1 MIVFTTNQRRAVRW
15 DGSNWQEEVLAAS
28 GVEADT
34 GSFSTVSGA
43 DVQEVLLA
51 IDNELTGIEYSTSS
65 GVLIIEDVSNVS
77 GTVGGTM
84 GNLDVLDLT
93 DASDSQFR
101 FSFSVPAQPAGGIPV
116 KVRMLYAARAD
127 GPANLKFDLD
137 YDIFDQGDDP
147 TAGAFASALT
157 ETVSVGA
164 SDQDV
169 IKLVTFDIPTTE
181 FASAGSAPFIVSAR
195 ITRDVSVGSNL
206 AADASVVQLYADNI
220 PGAHPGNAA
229 GYIGGNLT
237 VTGDLT
243 VEGNTVLEGGNIPA
257 SGTDIGISG
266 SIVLADDFIYV
277 ATDTNSWKRV
287 PISQF

>member
-1 MIVFTTNQRRAVRW
+1 MIIFTTNQRRSVRF
-15 DGSNWQEEVLAAS
+15 DGADWQEEVLAAS

-34 GSFSTVSGA
+34 ASFSTVSGV

-51 IDNELTGIEYSTSS
+51 IDNELTGINYSTSS
-65 GVLIIEDVSNVS
+65 GILVIDDVSNIS

-84 GNLDVLDLT
+84 GNLDVIDMG
-93 DASDSQFR
+93 DASDSSFR

-116 KVRMLYAARAD
+116 KVRVLYAARAN
-127 GPANLKFDLD
+127 GPANLKFDLN
-137 YDIFDQGDDP
+137 YDLFDQGQDP
-147 TAGAFASALT
+147 TTGSFASSKT

-164 SDQDV
+164 SEADE

-181 FASAGSAPFIVSAR
+181 FSSAGSAPFIVSAK

-206 AADASVVQLYADNI
+206 ADDVSVVQLYADNI
-220 PGAHPGNAA
+220 PGGHAGNAA

-243 VEGNTVLEGGNIPA
+243 VEGLTVLEGGAVPA
-257 SGTDIGISG
+257 SAGDTGVSG
-266 SIVLADDFIYV
+266 SLVLDDDFIYI
-277 ATDTNSWKRV
+277 ATGSNTWKRV
-287 PISQF
+287 PISNF